1 MLMKNFLVLLLAS
14 VSLISYADPDEIV
27 IIQDDPIKNRSGVI
41 MPLDQPCVYYDDE
54 TQTIIIDGGGA
65 VSYYD
70 VEISSATTG
79 AVEMTTTV
87 SGTYDT
93 FNISSLNAGTHIITI
108 TSPTGNIFE
117 GTF

>member
-54 TQTIIIDGGGA
+54 TQTIIIYNRQRHLRHVQHLLTERRHPRHHHRDPLGQHLRGY
-65 VSYYD
+65 V
-70 VEISSATTG
+70 
-79 AVEMTTTV
+79 
-87 SGTYDT
+87 
-93 FNISSLNAGTHIITI
+93 FL
-108 TSPTGNIFE
+108 
-117 GTF
+117 